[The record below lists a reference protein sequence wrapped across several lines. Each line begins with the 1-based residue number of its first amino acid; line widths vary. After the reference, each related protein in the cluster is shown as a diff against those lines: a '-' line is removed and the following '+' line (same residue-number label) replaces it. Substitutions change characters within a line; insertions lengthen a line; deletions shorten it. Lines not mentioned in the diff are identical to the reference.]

1 MNAEFVHCK
10 FANICEASFACCKRK
25 TKITEF
31 RDVVSKIRDS
41 GYKIRDVREVGFAC
55 GKKKTEITQF
65 RDAVSKIRDQ
75 HVGPAHF
82 LVQQCQSPI
91 STVWL
96 PKLFN
101 MHRATEDLGTTKT
114 STNFYNI
121 CPKKSQ
127 NRTAKS

>member
-1 MNAEFVHCK
+1 MWLKE
-10 FANICEASFACCKRK
+10 

-55 GKKKTEITQF
+55 GKRKTKITKF

-82 LVQQCQSPI
+82 LVQQCQSP
-91 STVWL
+91 VLL

-101 MHRATEDLGTTKT
+101 MHRATEAFGATKT
-114 STNFYNI
+114 STNFCNI
-121 CPKKSQ
+121 CQKKSQ